1 MLGYRSIGLSNPRII
16 RYINLPPHHVGNQEV
31 DGVGVRV
38 QMKYV
43 DVVCHVLSFYVTCK
57 HRLLG
62 MNCSVFW
69 YFRSCLR
76 RWYVYDKVT
85 MTLDAQTVADYM
97 QKCHLLKHSQLE
109 SILSKRE
116 EPTVVV

>member
-1 MLGYRSIGLSNPRII
+1 MCI
-16 RYINLPPHHVGNQEV
+16 R
-31 DGVGVRV
+31 D
-38 QMKYV
+38 
-43 DVVCHVLSFYVTCK
+43 
-57 HRLLG
+57 
-62 MNCSVFW
+62 
-69 YFRSCLR
+69 

-116 EPTVVV
+116 EPTNANAAEDLLNTVIEPFCGCCCGICVFNCFLNALQRTGHQHVYDLIETGDITGSYETNVLSRDNSWP